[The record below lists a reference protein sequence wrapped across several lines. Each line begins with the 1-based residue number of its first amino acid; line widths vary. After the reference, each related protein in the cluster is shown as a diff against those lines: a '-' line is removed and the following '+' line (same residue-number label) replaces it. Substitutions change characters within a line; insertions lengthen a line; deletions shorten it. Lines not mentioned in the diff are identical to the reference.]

1 MGRSALPISVGA
13 PASLVALGF
22 LAIVLAV
29 LPQQGALPDP
39 TQALSRD
46 TSVSY
51 AQPPL
56 SFIPNRG
63 QTDESVRYYAQGAGF
78 GFYFTDDK
86 AVLSFEKGGH
96 GQALQLRFLGASANA
111 TLRPRHQGAGT
122 VNYLRGDDPRKW
134 QTGLPTYGQLA
145 YQKLW
150 PGVDMFIRGAAGGT
164 LKYEFKLASGAN
176 PDRIRLAY
184 AGAEGLSLSR
194 GGNLSIRTPHGTLR
208 DSAPRAWQQIGG
220 RKVPVQS
227 RYALNNGGRGA
238 NAYGFELGAYDR
250 SHPLVIDP
258 GVVYSTYLGGTGT
271 DLANAIAVDAAGSSY
286 VTGRTSSPGFP
297 TTPGAFDTTPGGS
310 GDAFVTK
317 LAPDG
322 STLAYSTYLGG
333 AGGSDEANGIAV
345 DGAGRAYV
353 TGSTNSSDFPTT
365 AGAFDTTLAGSDDA
379 FVTKLEPDG
388 SALAYSTY
396 LGGNGNADYGNGIA
410 FDGAGSAFV
419 TGYTVSANFPT
430 TPGAYDT
437 TFQPAGNFFAFLTKL
452 VPDGSALDYSTFLGG
467 SGGTNIGNDVAVDGA
482 DNAYV
487 TGSTLSSVFPTTGGA
502 FDTTHNGGQDA
513 FVTKFDAAG
522 SSLLYSTYLGGT
534 GTDGSSSIALD
545 ASGRAHLTGFTNSS
559 GFPTTASA
567 FDTTYNDDG
576 DAFVTKL
583 TATGSALSYSTF
595 LGGTGAGGTGY
606 DSGSGIAVDG
616 TGSAW
621 VTGRTDSVVYPT
633 TAGAFDTIYGPV
645 GDAFVTKVS
654 PNGTALSYSTYLGG
668 STGGT
673 GGTDQ
678 GSDIALGGVGDV
690 YVAGYTT
697 SNDFPTT
704 AGAFDTSANG
714 GNDAFVWKFFAGAP
728 PYPRPGGATPLRVSL
743 VPEYQQC
750 TQPNNT
756 HIGPLDGGSC
766 SPIAQSSTLLTTST
780 IGKGSG
786 YAIFRVQNGNPGTP
800 ADEADVTIE
809 AALSDVRNAAGDG
822 DYTGRVILTTPV
834 RMTDTRNGFSGEEP
848 ATVSDFELSAPIDC
862 VATPAPEIG
871 SNCNISTTL
880 DTLVPGS
887 VKEGSRAV
895 VSTFSVSVEDA
906 GPDGVIDPSPDPL
919 GLGCPPTCGSGDEA
933 VYLRQGIFTP

>member
-13 PASLVALGF
+13 PVSLVALGF
-22 LAIVLAV
+22 LAIVLAL
-29 LPQQGALPDP
+29 LPQQGSLPDP
-39 TQALSRD
+39 IQALAGD
-46 TSVSY
+46 TSDSY
-51 AQPPL
+51 AKRPL

-78 GFYFTDDK
+78 GFYFTDDR
-86 AVLSFEKGGH
+86 AVLSFQKEAR
-96 GQALQLRFLGASANA
+96 GQALQLRFLGASDNA
-111 TLRPRHQGAGT
+111 TLRARLEGTGT
-122 VNYLRGDDPRKW
+122 VNYLKGDDPREW

-145 YQKLW
+145 YQGLW
-150 PGVDMFIRGAAGGT
+150 PGVDMSIRGASGT
-164 LKYEFKLASGAN
+164 LKYEFKLAPGAN
-176 PDRIRLAY
+176 PERIRLAY

-194 GGNLSIRTPHGTLR
+194 GGNLSIRTRHGTLR

-227 RYALNNGGRGA
+227 RYSLNNGARGA

-271 DLANAIAVDAAGSSY
+271 DLGNAIAVDAAGSAY
-286 VTGRTSSPGFP
+286 ITGRTSSPGFP
-297 TTPGAFDTTPGGS
+297 TT
-310 GDAFVTK
+310 
-317 LAPDG
+317 
-322 STLAYSTYLGG
+322 
-333 AGGSDEANGIAV
+333 
-345 DGAGRAYV
+345 
-353 TGSTNSSDFPTT
+353 
-365 AGAFDTTLAGSDDA
+365 AGAFDTSLGGSGDA

-396 LGGNGNADYGNGIA
+396 LGGSGLIDEANGIAVDGAGRAYVTGDTNSSDFPTTAGAFDTTLSGSDDAFVAKLEPDGSALAYSTYLGGTGNADYGNGIT

-419 TGYTVSANFPT
+419 TGYTVSSNFPT
-430 TPGAYDT
+430 TPGAFDT
-437 TFQPAGNFFAFLTKL
+437 TFTPAGNFSAYLTKL
-452 VPDGSALDYSTFLGG
+452 EPDGSALDYSTFLGG
-467 SGGTNIGNDVAVDGA
+467 SSGGTSIGNDVAVDGA

-487 TGSTLSSVFPTTGGA
+487 TGSTASSLFPTTPGA
-502 FDTTHNGGQDA
+502 FDTTFNGDQDA
-513 FVTKFDAAG
+513 FVTKFNTSG

-534 GTDGSSSIALD
+534 GTDGSAAIALD
-545 ASGRAHLTGFTNSS
+545 VTGRAHLTGFTNST
-559 GFPTTASA
+559 GFPTTAGA
-567 FDTTYNDDG
+567 FDTSYNDDG

-583 TATGSALSYSTF
+583 NVAGSALSYSTF
-595 LGGTGAGGTGY
+595 LGGTGVGGTGY

-633 TAGAFDTIYGPV
+633 TAGAFDTVYGAV

-654 PNGTALSYSTYLGG
+654 LNGSALAYSTYLGG

-697 SNDFPTT
+697 SSDFPTT

-714 GNDAFVWKFFAGAP
+714 SNDAFVWKFFAGAP
-728 PYPRPGGATPLRVSL
+728 PYPRPGGATPLRVPL

-750 TQPNNT
+750 TEPNQT
-756 HIGPLDGGSC
+756 HVGPLDAGSC
-766 SPIAQSSTLLTTST
+766 SPPVQSSTLLTTST
-780 IGKGSG
+780 VGRGLG
-786 YAIFRVQNGNPGTP
+786 HAILRVQNGNPGTP
-800 ADEADVTIE
+800 EDEADVTIE
-809 AALSDVRNAAGDG
+809 AALSDVRSTAGG

-834 RMTDTRNGFSGEEP
+834 RMTDTRNGASGEEP

-862 VATPAPEIG
+862 VATAAPENG
-871 SNCNISTTL
+871 SNCNIATTV
-880 DTLVPGS
+880 DALVPGF
-887 VKEGSRAV
+887 VKEGARAV
-895 VSTFSVSVEDA
+895 VSAFSVSVEDA
-906 GPDGVIDPSPDPL
+906 GLDGVIDPSPDPV
-919 GLGCPPTCGSGDEA
+919 GLGCPPTCGSGDEK
-933 VYLRQGIFTP
+933 VYLRQGVFAP